1 MGELLLLGILCFLIK
16 ALQTIRVI
24 GGEAGKIASDAIEK
38 EKVAM
43 DIYCDW
49 KKGQK

>member
-1 MGELLLLGILCFLIK
+1 MGELLLLGIICILIK
-16 ALQTIRVI
+16 ALQTIRLMR
-24 GGEAGKIASDAIEK
+24 GEAGKIATDAIEQ
-38 EKVAM
+38 EKAGM

>member
-1 MGELLLLGILCFLIK
+1 MGELLLLGILCILIK
-16 ALQTIRVI
+16 ALQTIHAL
-24 GGEAGKIASDAIEK
+24 GGEAGKIAQDAIEK

-49 KKGQK
+49 KKS

>member
-1 MGELLLLGILCFLIK
+1 MGELLLLGIICILVK
-16 ALQTIRVI
+16 ALQTIRLM
-24 GGEAGKIASDAIEK
+24 GGDAGKIAGDAIEK

>member
-1 MGELLLLGILCFLIK
+1 MGELLLLGILCILIK
-16 ALQTIRVI
+16 ALQAIRLL
-24 GGEAGKIASDAIEK
+24 GGDAGKIAQDAIEK

-49 KKGQK
+49 KSEN